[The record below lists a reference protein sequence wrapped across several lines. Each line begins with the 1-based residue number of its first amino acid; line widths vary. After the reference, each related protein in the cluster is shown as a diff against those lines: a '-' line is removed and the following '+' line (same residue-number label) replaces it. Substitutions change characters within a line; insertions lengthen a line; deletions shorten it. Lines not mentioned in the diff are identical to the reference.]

1 MIYYFLNIFWF
12 LNTEPV
18 RFYHK
23 RIWVCFFYWNSAIQS
38 LLFLWLAIFCRCFC
52 IHIITV
58 FIDIVQNSLLLLFV
72 HVKKLTLN
80 KYISGKI
87 WQKKIDF
94 NKLKKKL
101 IIHFKSGGDHMHK
114 TAVIYHCNSELPQVQ
129 KVCSFQV

>member
-1 MIYYFLNIFWF
+1 MVHYLLNIFWF
-12 LNTEPV
+12 LNTEPI

-23 RIWVCFFYWNSAIQS
+23 EIWVCFFYSNSAIQS

-87 WQKKIDF
+87 WQKKLILINWRKNSSF
-94 NKLKKKL
+94 ISNQGEIICTRQQWFIIVILNFHRYKK
-101 IIHFKSGGDHMHK
+101 F
-114 TAVIYHCNSELPQVQ
+114 
-129 KVCSFQV
+129 CSFQV